1 MLPNWVVIVAAFGY
15 IGLLFAIASY
25 GDRVSGQPRG
35 RFGVLIYPLSLAIYC
50 TSWTFFGSVGL
61 ASRTSVEFLAIYAG
75 PILMIGLCTPL
86 LARVV
91 RLAKTHNITSIA
103 DFIAARYGKS
113 QAVAATVAIIALIGS
128 VPYIALQLKA
138 VASSLET
145 VLGAGQLPAA
155 TVQPVTGDVA
165 LIVTFAMAMFAVL
178 FGTRHT
184 DATEHQNGLILA
196 IATESLVKLFAFL
209 AVGAF
214 VTFWMFGPIE
224 LLQRASE
231 SVEAQRA
238 MDTAPSWGNF
248 AVMTLLSFFAIVL
261 LPRQFHVGV
270 VENTSDVEVRRA
282 RWLFPLYLIAI
293 NLFVIPIALAGLVTF
308 PMGAIDSDMYVLA
321 LPLAGGSPLLTVAVF
336 IGGLSAATAMV
347 IVECVA
353 LAIMVSNHI
362 VMPLVLQRSGA
373 SPADSQNVGSMLLKM
388 RRVAIFGILLMAY
401 FYYRQSGSAQL
412 ASIGLLSFA
421 AVAQFAPAFFGGLFW
436 RRGTAAG
443 ALAGMIV
450 GFLIW
455 TYTLFLPSFA
465 DAALIGAEMLRQG
478 PFGIV
483 ALKPQA
489 LFGLDMPPLM
499 HGVMWS
505 LTLNFVAYVVVS
517 LLRQPTSIEHLQ
529 ADLFVPHQL
538 APAAPNFRRWRST
551 VTVEDLMNTVG
562 QYLGP
567 ERSRASFEAFASAN
581 RITLERGTPA
591 DFQLLR
597 HAEHLI
603 ASTIGV
609 SSARLVMSLLLR
621 KRTVSGKTA
630 LKLLDDAHA
639 ALHYNQEILQTAL
652 NHVRQGIAV
661 FNRENQLICSNRQF
675 GEILDLPPRMIQ
687 VGVTLE
693 EILETIRPKV
703 IDPLPDDATFVA
715 TRVAA
720 YTTEG
725 TPHLERFEDRN
736 LVVEVRA
743 NRMPDGAVITFSDI
757 TQSVEAAEAL
767 ERANATLERRVRE
780 RTEELTRLNTELA
793 RAKGEADEANL
804 SKTRFLAAAGHDLLQ
819 PLNAA
824 RLYVTSLVE
833 RQIGGEDA
841 RLVGNIDGSLEQ
853 IEQLL
858 GALLDISRL
867 DAGALKPSPTSF
879 RASDVLRTLR
889 VEFAPIARAKG
900 LELTFVLSSQPVHSD
915 KTMLLRLL
923 SNLIS
928 NAIKYTP
935 QGKVVVG
942 CRRRGKSLRFDVYDT
957 GIGIPVSK
965 RKEIFKE
972 FHRLDQGARIARG
985 LGLGL
990 SIVQRMARVLNHGL
1004 ALDSNRGG
1012 GSHFS
1017 VTVPTTEI
1025 VTHAGTIANVMN
1037 ASRTPM
1043 QGALIVVVE
1052 NEPAILDGML
1062 TLVTGWGADVI
1073 AKADAASA
1081 IQVIDGDGRTPTG
1094 LVVDYHLDR
1103 GHGIAAIADLR
1114 ARYGL
1119 DIPAILIT
1127 ADRSPKVRE
1136 AARDAEISML
1146 NKPVK
1151 PASLRAIIGQWC
1163 KQRLVAAE

>member
-25 GDRVSGQPRG
+25 GDRVSGKPRG
-35 RFGVLIYPLSLAIYC
+35 RAGVLIYPLSLAIYC
-50 TSWTFFGSVGL
+50 TSWTFFGSVGF
-61 ASRTSVEFLAIYAG
+61 ATRTSVEFLAIYVG
-75 PILMIGLCTPL
+75 PILMVGFCTPL
-86 LARVV
+86 LLRVV
-91 RLAKTHNITSIA
+91 RLAKAHNITSIA

-145 VLGAGQLPAA
+145 VLGAGQLPA
-155 TVQPVTGDVA
+155 TLVQPVIGDVA

-178 FGTRHT
+178 FGTRHI

-196 IATESLVKLFAFL
+196 IATESIVKLFAFIS
-209 AVGAF
+209 VGAF
-214 VTFWMFGPIE
+214 VTFWMFGPVE

-231 SVEAQRA
+231 SLEAKRA
-238 MDTAPSWGNF
+238 MEYAPSWGNF
-248 AVMTLLSFFAIVL
+248 AVMTLLSFFAITL
-261 LPRQFHVGV
+261 LPRQFHVSV

-308 PMGAIDSDMYVLA
+308 PFGSVDSDMYVLA

-362 VMPLVLQRSGA
+362 VMPLVLQRSSG
-373 SPADSQNVGSMLLKM
+373 SPGDNRNVGSLLLKI
-388 RRVAIFGILLMAY
+388 RRVAIFGILLLGY

-436 RRGTAAG
+436 RRGTALG
-443 ALAGMIV
+443 ALSGMII

-455 TYTLFLPSFA
+455 AYTLFLPSFA
-465 DAALIGAEMLRQG
+465 DAALLGADVLTHG
-478 PFGIV
+478 PFGIMD
-483 ALKPQA
+483 LRPQA

-505 LTLNFVAYVVVS
+505 LMLNMAAYVIVS
-517 LLRQPTSIEHLQ
+517 LARKQSSIEHLQ
-529 ADLFVPHQL
+529 ADLFVPSRL
-538 APAAPNFRRWRST
+538 APAAPNFRRWRTTAT
-551 VTVEDLMNTVG
+551 VDDLMNTVG

-567 ERSRASFEAFASAN
+567 ERTRASFESFAAAN

-603 ASTIGV
+603 ASAIGV
-609 SSARLVMSLLLR
+609 ASARLVLSLLLR
-621 KRTVSGKTA
+621 KRTVSGKAA

-661 FNRENQLICSNRQF
+661 FNREHQLICSNRQF
-675 GEILDLPPRMIQ
+675 GEILDLPPRALQI
-687 VGVTLE
+687 GVTLD

-703 IDPLPDDATFVA
+703 GDPGDSADRFILE
-715 TRVAA
+715 RLSA

-725 TPHLERFEDRN
+725 TPHLERFPDRN

-743 NRMPDGAVITFSDI
+743 NRMPDDVVITFSDI

-780 RTEELTRLNTELA
+780 RTEELTRLNSALA
-793 RAKGEADEANL
+793 RAKGDAEEANL

-841 RLVGNIDGSLEQ
+841 RLVGNIDGSLDQ

-867 DAGALKPSPTSF
+867 DAGALKPSPTIF
-879 RASDVLRTLR
+879 RISDLLAALK
-889 VEFAPIARAKG
+889 VEFEPIARERG
-900 LELTFVLSSQPVHSD
+900 LELTFVLSAQPIQSD

-923 SNLIS
+923 QNLVS

-935 QGKVVVG
+935 SGKVLVG
-942 CRRRGKSLRFDVYDT
+942 CRRRGTALQIDVYDT
-957 GIGIPVSK
+957 GLGIPVSK

-1004 ALDSNRGG
+1004 ALDSNRSG

-1017 VTVPTTEI
+1017 VTVPISETAITS
-1025 VTHAGTIANVMN
+1025 APQPAMS
-1037 ASRTPM
+1037 AARTSL
-1043 QGALIVVVE
+1043 QGALIVVIE
-1052 NEPAILDGML
+1052 NEPTILDGMR
-1062 TLVTGWGADVI
+1062 TLITGWGAEVI
-1073 AKADAASA
+1073 AEPETISA
-1081 IQVIDGDGRTPTG
+1081 MLAIEKDGRRPTG
-1094 LVVDYHLDR
+1094 LIVDYHLDR
-1103 GHGIAAIADLR
+1103 GHGLAAIADLR
-1114 ARYGL
+1114 ERYGS
-1119 DIPAILIT
+1119 DIPAVLIT

-1136 AARDAEISML
+1136 AARGAQITMM

-1151 PASLRAIIGQWC
+1151 PAAMRAIIGQWC
-1163 KQRLVAAE
+1163 KQRLIAAE

>member
-25 GDRVSGQPRG
+25 GDRLGKPRG
-35 RFGVLIYPLSLAIYC
+35 RASVLIYPLSLAIYC

-75 PILMIGLCTPL
+75 PILMVGLGTPL
-86 LARVV
+86 LMRVV

-145 VLGAGQLPAA
+145 VLGAGQLPAS
-155 TVQPVTGDVA
+155 TVQPVIGDVA

-178 FGTRHT
+178 FGTRHA

-196 IATESLVKLFAFL
+196 IATESLVKLFAFI
-209 AVGAF
+209 AAGAF
-214 VTFWMFGPIE
+214 VTFWMFSPTE
-224 LLQRASE
+224 LLQRAAE
-231 SVEAQRA
+231 SAEATLA
-238 MDTAPSWGNF
+238 MNYAPSWGNF

-261 LPRQFHVGV
+261 LPRQFHVSV
-270 VENTSDVEVRRA
+270 VESSSEIEVRRA
-282 RWLFPLYLIAI
+282 RWLFPIYLIAI
-293 NLFVIPIALAGLVTF
+293 NLFVIPIALAGLITF
-308 PMGAIDSDMYVLA
+308 PMGGVDSDMFVLA

-362 VMPLVLQRSGA
+362 VMPLILQRSTA
-373 SPADSQNVGSMLLKM
+373 SPADSQNVASLLLKI
-388 RRVAIFGILLMAY
+388 RRIAIFGILLLGY

-436 RRGTAAG
+436 RRGTALG

-450 GFLIW
+450 GFLVW
-455 TYTLFLPSFA
+455 AYTLFLPSFA
-465 DAALIGAEMLRQG
+465 DAALIGAEVLKQG
-478 PFGIV
+478 PFGIA

-489 LFGLDMPPLM
+489 LFGLDLPPLM
-499 HGVMWS
+499 HGVLWS
-505 LTLNFVAYVVVS
+505 LMLNIAAYVIVS
-517 LLRQPTSIEHLQ
+517 FAREPSSIEHLQ

-538 APAAPNFRRWRST
+538 APAAPNFRRWRTT
-551 VTVEDLMNTVG
+551 VTLEDLMSTVG

-567 ERSRASFEAFASAN
+567 DRTRASFEAFAAAN
-581 RITLERGTPA
+581 RISLERGIPA

-597 HAEHLI
+597 HAEYLI
-603 ASTIGV
+603 ASAIGV
-609 SSARLVMSLLLR
+609 ASARLVLSLLLR
-621 KRTVSGKTA
+621 KRTVSGKAA

-652 NHVRQGIAV
+652 NHVRQGIAI
-661 FNRENQLICSNRQF
+661 FNGEHQLICSNRQF
-675 GEILDLPPRMIQ
+675 GEILDLPPRILQ

-693 EILETIRPKV
+693 EILETIKPKV
-703 IDPLPDDATFVA
+703 THLASDDATFVA
-715 TRVAA
+715 TRLAA

-725 TPHLERFEDRN
+725 MPHLERFSERN
-736 LVVEVRA
+736 LVIEVRA
-743 NRMPDGAVITFSDI
+743 NRMPDGVVITFSDI

-780 RTEELTRLNTELA
+780 RTEELTRLNSELA

-867 DAGALKPSPTSF
+867 DAGALKPSLTSF
-879 RASDVLRTLR
+879 RISDVLRTLKL
-889 VEFAPIARAKG
+889 EFAPIARAKG
-900 LELTFVLSSQPVHSD
+900 LDLTFVLSSQPIHSD
-915 KTMLLRLL
+915 KTLLVRLL
-923 SNLIS
+923 QNLIS

-935 QGKVVVG
+935 HGKVLVG
-942 CRRRGKSLRFDVYDT
+942 CRQRGKSLQIDVYDT
-957 GIGIPVSK
+957 GIGIPVGK

-1004 ALDSNRGG
+1004 ALDSNRSG

-1017 VTVPTTEI
+1017 VTVPSTEI
-1025 VTHAGTIANVMN
+1025 VTHASTIANVIS
-1037 ASRTPM
+1037 ASRISL
-1043 QGALIVVVE
+1043 QGALIVVIE
-1052 NEPAILDGML
+1052 NEPAILDGMR

-1073 AKADAASA
+1073 AQPDAASA
-1081 IQVIDGDGRTPTG
+1081 MQVIERDGRRPTG
-1094 LVVDYHLDR
+1094 FVVDYHLDR
-1103 GHGIAAIADLR
+1103 GHGIAAIGDLR
-1114 ARYGL
+1114 EKYGP

-1136 AARDAEISML
+1136 AARAAQISML

>member
-25 GDRVSGQPRG
+25 GDRLGKPRG
-35 RFGVLIYPLSLAIYC
+35 RASVLIYPLSLAIYC

-75 PILMIGLCTPL
+75 PILMVGLGTPL
-86 LARVV
+86 LMRVV
-91 RLAKTHNITSIA
+91 RLAKAHNITSIA

-145 VLGAGQLPAA
+145 VMGAGQLPAS
-155 TVQPVTGDVA
+155 TVQPVIGDVA

-178 FGTRHT
+178 FGTRHA

-196 IATESLVKLFAFL
+196 IATESLVKLFAFI
-209 AVGAF
+209 AAGAF
-214 VTFWMFGPIE
+214 VTFWMFGPTE
-224 LLQRASE
+224 LLQRAAE
-231 SVEAQRA
+231 SAAATRA
-238 MDTAPSWGNF
+238 MEYAPSWGNF
-248 AVMTLLSFFAIVL
+248 AIMTLLSFFAIVL
-261 LPRQFHVGV
+261 LPRQFHVSV
-270 VENTSDVEVRRA
+270 VESSSEIEVRRA
-282 RWLFPLYLIAI
+282 RWLFPIYLIAI
-293 NLFVIPIALAGLVTF
+293 NAFVIPIALAGLITF
-308 PMGAIDSDMYVLA
+308 PMGGVDSDMFVLA

-362 VMPLVLQRSGA
+362 VMPLVLQRSTA
-373 SPADSQNVGSMLLKM
+373 SPADSQNVAGLLLKI
-388 RRVAIFGILLMAY
+388 RRIAIFGILLLGY
-401 FYYRQSGSAQL
+401 FYYRQSGGAQL

-436 RRGTAAG
+436 RRGTALG

-450 GFLIW
+450 GFLVW
-455 TYTLFLPSFA
+455 AYTLFLPSFA
-465 DAALIGAEMLRQG
+465 DAALIGAEMLQQG

-483 ALKPQA
+483 ALRPQA

-499 HGVMWS
+499 HGVLWS
-505 LTLNFVAYVVVS
+505 LILNIAAYVIVS
-517 LLRQPTSIEHLQ
+517 FARQPSSIEHLQ

-538 APAAPNFRRWRST
+538 APAAPNFRRWRT
-551 VTVEDLMNTVG
+551 TITLEDLMSTVG

-567 ERSRASFEAFASAN
+567 DRTRASFEAFAAAN
-581 RITLERGTPA
+581 RISLERGTPA

-597 HAEHLI
+597 HAEYLI
-603 ASTIGV
+603 ASAIGV
-609 SSARLVMSLLLR
+609 SSARLVLSLLLR
-621 KRTVSGKTA
+621 KRTVSGKAA

-652 NHVRQGIAV
+652 NHVRQGIAI
-661 FNRENQLICSNRQF
+661 FNGEHQLICSNRQF
-675 GEILDLPPRMIQ
+675 GEILELPPRILQ

-693 EILETIRPKV
+693 EILETIKPKV
-703 IDPLPDDATFVA
+703 THLASDDASFVA
-715 TRVAA
+715 TRLTA

-725 TPHLERFEDRN
+725 MPHLERFSERN
-736 LVVEVRA
+736 LVIEVRA
-743 NRMPDGAVITFSDI
+743 NRMPDGVVITFSDI

-780 RTEELTRLNTELA
+780 RTEELTRLNSELA

-867 DAGALKPSPTSF
+867 DAGALKPSLTSF
-879 RASDVLRTLR
+879 RVSDVLRTLKL
-889 VEFAPIARAKG
+889 EFAPIARARG
-900 LELTFVLSSQPVHSD
+900 LDLTFVLSSQPIVSD
-915 KTMLLRLL
+915 KTLLVRLL
-923 SNLIS
+923 QNLIS

-935 QGKVVVG
+935 HGKVLVG
-942 CRRRGKSLRFDVYDT
+942 CRQRGKALQIDVYDT
-957 GIGIPVSK
+957 GIGIPVGK

-990 SIVQRMARVLNHGL
+990 SIVQRMARVLNHGV
-1004 ALDSNRGG
+1004 ALDSNKSG

-1025 VTHAGTIANVMN
+1025 VTHASTIANVMS
-1037 ASRTPM
+1037 ASRISL

-1052 NEPAILDGML
+1052 NEPAILDGMR

-1073 AKADAASA
+1073 AQPDAAA
-1081 IQVIDGDGRTPTG
+1081 AMQVIERDGRRPTG
-1094 LVVDYHLDR
+1094 FVVDYHLDR
-1103 GHGIAAIADLR
+1103 GHGIAAIGDLR
-1114 ARYGL
+1114 EKYGR

-1136 AARDAEISML
+1136 AARAAQISML

>member
-1 MLPNWVVIVAAFGY
+1 MLANWVVIVAAFGY

-35 RFGVLIYPLSLAIYC
+35 RAGVLIYPLSLAIYC

-61 ASRTSVEFLAIYAG
+61 ATKTGIEFLAIYAG
-75 PILMIGLCTPL
+75 PILMVGFGTPL
-86 LARVV
+86 LMRVV

-128 VPYIALQLKA
+128 IPYIALQLKA

-145 VLGAGQLPAA
+145 VMGTAGA
-155 TVQPVTGDVA
+155 VQPVIGDVA

-178 FGTRHT
+178 FGTRHA

-196 IATESLVKLFAFL
+196 IATESIVKLVAFI
-209 AVGAF
+209 AAGAF
-214 VTFWMFGPIE
+214 VTFWMFGPTE
-224 LLQRASE
+224 LLKQATESPEARRALE
-231 SVEAQRA
+231 Y
-238 MDTAPSWGNF
+238 APSWGNF

-270 VENTSDVEVRRA
+270 VESASDNEVRRA
-282 RWLFPLYLIAI
+282 RWLFPIYLIAI
-293 NLFVIPIALAGLVTF
+293 NLFVIPIALAGLVVF
-308 PMGAIDSDMYVLA
+308 PQGGVDSDMFVLA

-362 VMPLVLQRSGA
+362 VMPLVLQRSSA
-373 SPADSQNVGSMLLKM
+373 SPANTQNVASLLLKI
-388 RRVAIFGILLMAY
+388 RRVAIFGILLLAY
-401 FYYRQSGSAQL
+401 FYYRQSGGAQL

-421 AVAQFAPAFFGGLFW
+421 AVAQFAPAFFVGLFW
-436 RRGTAAG
+436 RRGTALG
-443 ALAGMIV
+443 ALAGMII
-450 GFLIW
+450 GFLVW
-455 TYTLFLPSFA
+455 AYTLFLPSFA
-465 DAALIGAEMLRQG
+465 DAVLIGADVLKDG
-478 PFGIV
+478 PFGIT
-483 ALKPQA
+483 ALRPQA
-489 LFGLDMPPLM
+489 LFGLDLPPLM
-499 HGVMWS
+499 HGVLWS
-505 LTLNFVAYVVVS
+505 LLLNLAAYVIVS
-517 LLRQPTSIEHLQ
+517 FVRQPSSIEHLQ
-529 ADLFVPHQL
+529 TDLFVPQQL
-538 APAAPNFRRWRST
+538 APAAPNFRRWRTT
-551 VTVEDLMNTVG
+551 VTLEDLMSTVG

-567 ERSRASFEAFASAN
+567 DRTRASFEAFATAN

-597 HAEHLI
+597 HAEYLI
-603 ASTIGV
+603 ASAIGV
-609 SSARLVMSLLLR
+609 ASARLVLSLLLR
-621 KRTVSGKTA
+621 KRTVSGKAA

-661 FNRENQLICSNRQF
+661 FNREHQLICSNRQF
-675 GEILDLPPRMIQ
+675 GEILELPPRIMQ

-693 EILETIRPKV
+693 EILETIKPKV
-703 IDPLPDDATFVA
+703 PHSPVDDETFVA
-715 TRVAA
+715 TRLAA

-725 TPHLERFEDRN
+725 TPHLERFTERN
-736 LVVEVRA
+736 LVIEVRA
-743 NRMPDGAVITFSDI
+743 NRMPDGVVITFSDI

-780 RTEELTRLNTELA
+780 RTEELTRLNSELA

-841 RLVGNIDGSLEQ
+841 RLVGNIDGSLDQ

-867 DAGALKPSPTSF
+867 DAGALKPSLTSF
-879 RASDVLRTLR
+879 RISDLQRTLQ

-900 LELTFVLSSQPVHSD
+900 LELTFVLSSQPIQSD

-923 SNLIS
+923 QNLVS

-935 QGKVVVG
+935 QGKVLVG
-942 CRRRGKSLRFDVYDT
+942 CRSRGRSLQIDIYDT

-1004 ALDSNRGG
+1004 TLDANKGG

-1025 VTHAGTIANVMN
+1025 VTHASSIANVIS
-1037 ASRTPM
+1037 ASRTPLR
-1043 QGALIVVVE
+1043 GALIVVVE
-1052 NEPAILDGML
+1052 NEPAILDGMR

-1073 AKADAASA
+1073 AEPDAITAAQA
-1081 IQVIDGDGRTPTG
+1081 IERDGRTPTG
-1094 LVVDYHLDR
+1094 FVVDYHLDR
-1103 GHGIAAIADLR
+1103 GHGIAAIGDLR
-1114 ARYGL
+1114 EKYGA
-1119 DIPAILIT
+1119 DIPAVLIT

-1136 AARDAEISML
+1136 AARAVQINML